1 VHPRPPGGFHLQ
13 HSFLSIIG
21 LVLCANTIVPATV
34 VEAQAKRPMALEDLL
49 KAVRIGDPQLSSD
62 HRRVLFVRTTT
73 DLSVGKRNS
82 DIWMVAADGS
92 APPKPLIKSPK
103 SDDSPRFLPGGRI
116 AFISAR
122 HGTPQVYI
130 ANADGMNVKAV
141 THVSAGVQPPLVVSP
156 DGKRVAFVSDA
167 FPSCKTE
174 ACNAGLRDSAG
185 KDPVKVHTLTRLPF
199 RHWNEWWET
208 VRHHVLVTE
217 IASGATHD
225 LTPGDFDSPPHNYED
240 GAIAFSPD
248 GREIAFVSKRGPPD
262 SEMWT
267 TNHDVWTVPVT
278 GGTVKKVTPNP
289 AADME
294 PTFSPD
300 GKSIVVRAQRRAGF
314 EADRWYLDAYD
325 RSSGAKRTLFESPDL
340 SVDEFRFSPDGGTIW
355 FTAAEA
361 GAENL
366 YTIPATGGVP
376 KLVVQGGTVGAF
388 QPATEFAVFEKST
401 LVAPTELFRV
411 GTDGTTHQLTKE
423 NAGWLDAV
431 DLPKP
436 TSLTVTGA
444 GGTRVQYWL
453 LKPPSFDASKT
464 YPVVFLIHGGP
475 QGYTADGWSNRWNP
489 SLWAAQGWIVAA
501 PNPRGSTGFGQ
512 QFVDEISQDWC
523 GKVMTD
529 LDAVFNAVARSPN
542 VDSTRMGIAGA
553 SYGGY
558 AVDWL
563 IGHTNRFKAAVSHDG
578 VFNLESMSLA
588 TEELWFTDWEF
599 GGPPWSAT
607 ARANFARC
615 SPHLSANK
623 ITTPTLVIT
632 NEQDFR
638 VPVDQGLQ
646 LFTALRRNGVPS
658 EGLVFENEGHW
669 VLSPLDSKRW
679 HQTVFSW
686 MRKYLAPLSP

>member
-1 VHPRPPGGFHLQ
+1 MTSVIR
-13 HSFLSIIG
+13 LSIIG
-21 LVLCANTIVPATV
+21 LVIWSSLIASATAI
-34 VEAQAKRPMALEDLL
+34 EAQAKRPMALEDLL
-49 KAVRIGDPQLSSD
+49 TAVRVSDPQISSD
-62 HRRVLFVRTTT
+62 GRRVLFVRTTT
-73 DLSVGKRNS
+73 DVSTGKRNS
-82 DIWMVAADGS
+82 DIWTVPADGS
-92 APPKPLIKSPK
+92 AAPKPFITGPK
-103 SDDSPRFLPGGRI
+103 SDDSPRFVSRDRV

-122 HGTPQVYI
+122 QGTPQVYT
-130 ANADGMNVKAV
+130 ADADGRNVKAL
-141 THVSAGVQPPLVVSP
+141 THASAGAQPPLVVSP
-156 DGKRVAFVSDA
+156 DGQRLAFVSDA
-167 FPSCKTE
+167 FPSCANDE
-174 ACNAGLRDSAG
+174 CSARLRDSVA

-199 RHWNEWWET
+199 RHWSAWWET

-217 IASGATHD
+217 LESGATRD

-248 GREIAFVSKRGPPD
+248 GREIAFVSKRGAAD

-267 TNHDVWTVPVT
+267 TNHDAWTVPVT
-278 GGTVKKVTPNP
+278 GGTATKVTSNP
-289 AADME
+289 AADMQ

-300 GKSIVVRAQRRAGF
+300 GKSLLVRAQRRAGF

-325 RSSGAKRTLFESPDL
+325 RHSGARVTLFESPDL
-340 SVDEFRFSPDGGTIW
+340 SVADFRLAPDGNTIW
-355 FTAAEA
+355 FTAAKD
-361 GAENL
+361 GANNL
-366 YTIPATGGVP
+366 YTIPVTGGVP
-376 KLVVQGGTVGAF
+376 KLTMQGGAVGAF
-388 QPATEFAVFEKST
+388 QPAVGFAVVEKST
-401 LVAPTELFRV
+401 LVAPTDLFRV
-411 GTDGTTHQLTKE
+411 DSDGATRQLTNE
-423 NAGWLDAV
+423 NASWLGAV

-436 TSLTVTGA
+436 VSLTVAGA
-444 GGTRVQYWL
+444 GGARVQYWL
-453 LKPPSFDASKT
+453 LKPPDFDASQK

-475 QGYTADGWSNRWNP
+475 QSNWPDGWSNRWNP

-523 GKVMTD
+523 GKAMTD

-542 VDSTRMGIAGA
+542 ADPARMGVAGA

-588 TEELWFTDWEF
+588 TDELWFTEWEF
-599 GGPPWSAT
+599 GGPPWSAA
-607 ARANFARC
+607 ARRNFARC
-615 SPHLSANK
+615 SPHLSADK

-658 EGLVFENEGHW
+658 EGLVFQDEGHW
-669 VLSPLDSKRW
+669 VLSALDSKRW
-679 HQTVFSW
+679 HETVFSW
-686 MRKYLAPLSP
+686 MRKYLVPPSP

>member
-1 VHPRPPGGFHLQ
+1 M
-13 HSFLSIIG
+13 
-21 LVLCANTIVPATV
+21 IVPATA

-49 KAVRIGDPQLSSD
+49 KAVRVSDPQLSPD
-62 HRRVLFVRTTT
+62 GGRVAFVRTTT
-73 DLSVGKRNS
+73 DLSTGKRNA
-82 DIWMVAADGS
+82 DIWVVPADGS
-92 APPKPLIKSPK
+92 RPPRPLIQSPK
-103 SDDSPRFLPGGRI
+103 SDDSPRFLPDGRI
-116 AFISAR
+116 TFISAR
-122 HGTPQVYI
+122 SGTPQVYTAD
-130 ANADGMNVKAV
+130 ANGRNVKAI
-141 THVSAGVQPPLVVSP
+141 THLSAGVQPPLVVSP
-156 DGKRVAFVSDA
+156 DGKMVAYVSDA

-174 ACNAGLRDSAG
+174 ACNARLRDSTE
-185 KDPVKVHTLTRLPF
+185 KDPVKVRTLTRLPF
-199 RHWNEWWET
+199 RHWSDWWET
-208 VRHHVLVTE
+208 VRHHVFVSE

-225 LTPGDFDSPPHNYED
+225 LTPGDFDAPPHNYED
-240 GAIAFSPD
+240 LALAFSPD
-248 GREIAFVSKRGPPD
+248 GREIAFLSKRGAPD
-262 SEMWT
+262 SEMWS

-278 GGTVKKVTPNP
+278 GGAVQKVTPNP

-300 GKSIVVRAQRRAGF
+300 GKSLVVRAQRRPGF
-314 EADRWYLDAYD
+314 EADRWYLDVHD
-325 RSSGAKRTLFESPDL
+325 RSSNAKHTLFETPDL
-340 SVDEFRFSPDGGTIW
+340 SVDEFRFSPDGSTIW
-355 FTAAEA
+355 FTAGKD

-366 YTIPATGGVP
+366 YVIPAAGGVP
-376 KLVVQGGTVGAF
+376 RLVVQGGTVGGF
-388 QPATEFAVFEKST
+388 QPAKDFTVFVKST
-401 LVAPTELFRV
+401 LVAPPELFRV
-411 GTDGTTHQLTKE
+411 GTDGTTRQLTDE
-423 NAGWLDAV
+423 NAGWLGRV

-436 TSLTVTGA
+436 ASLTVTGA

-453 LKPPSFDASKT
+453 LKPPQFDASKT

-475 QGYTADGWSNRWNP
+475 QSDWADGWSNRWNA

-501 PNPRGSTGFGQ
+501 PNPRGSTSFGQ

-529 LDAVFNAVARSPN
+529 LNAVFDAVARSPN

-563 IGHTNRFKAAVSHDG
+563 IGHTNRFRAAVSHDG

-588 TEELWFTDWEF
+588 TEELWFTEWDF

-607 ARANFARC
+607 ARANFERC
-615 SPHLSANK
+615 SPHLSADR
-623 ITTPTLVIT
+623 IRTPTLVIT

-669 VLSPLDSKRW
+669 VLGTLDSKRW
-679 HQTVFSW
+679 HETVFSW
-686 MRKYLAPLSP
+686 MKKYLAPLSP